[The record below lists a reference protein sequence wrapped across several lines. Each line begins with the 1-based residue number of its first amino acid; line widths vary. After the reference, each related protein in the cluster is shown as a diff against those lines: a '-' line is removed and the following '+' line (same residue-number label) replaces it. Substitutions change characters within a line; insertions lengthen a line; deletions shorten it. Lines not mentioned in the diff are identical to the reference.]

1 MKKQNKTQFETA
13 TATKIMDAILG
24 FSILVLGIFFVQQQ
38 FDNAAS
44 KFMIEQP
51 NGFRSVDV
59 IPMFAYLL
67 MPFVF
72 FILSLFMFYEAG
84 KKKIYSIGGD
94 SITIETNFNTVIIPW
109 NELKL
114 TQGKLT
120 GSYYLNDT
128 KNNKK
133 YLYLGHMPEY
143 VDLTNIIKEKTNF
156 ENTN

>member
-1 MKKQNKTQFETA
+1 MKKQKTQFEIP

-24 FSILVLGIFFVQQQ
+24 LSILVLGIFFVQQQ

-51 NGFRSVDV
+51 NGLRSVDV
-59 IPMFAYLL
+59 IPMFIYLL

-72 FILSLFMFYEAG
+72 FLLALFMFYEAG
-84 KKKIYSIGGD
+84 KKKIYSINNDG
-94 SITIETNFNTVIIPW
+94 ITIETNFNTVVIAW
-109 NELKL
+109 KELKL

-143 VDLTNIIKEKTNF
+143 TELTNIIKNKTNF
-156 ENTN
+156 DKTN